1 MKSTTIHSLIIIIL
15 ISLINFRIIII
26 FNKSLINNTH
36 ICTKHT
42 KRKKT
47 ITSLLQEVEEVAEAS
62 NEEDQIEEEVA
73 LEEVEALISNKTKI
87 FMHLNLSS
95 IISNMM
101 IIILKTME
109 MNMET
114 KNITKKYRNRSNKKD
129 SINQRIFTKN
139 ISQKI
144 IREL

>member
-1 MKSTTIHSLIIIIL
+1 M
-15 ISLINFRIIII
+15 
-26 FNKSLINNTH
+26 
-36 ICTKHT
+36 
-42 KRKKT
+42 
-47 ITSLLQEVEEVAEAS
+47 EEVAEAS
-62 NEEDQIEEEVA
+62 NEEDQIEKEVA

-101 IIILKTME
+101 IIILKNME

-114 KNITKKYRNRSNKKD
+114 KNINKKYRNRSNKKD